1 MWVGGQRQ
9 APAALP
15 LGKNRYSFYRRLVGT
30 QDVLPEYNEK
40 ISLLILN
47 ILYYIKFKNYIVFL
61 RTSCTQIVTT

>member
-47 ILYYIKFKNYIVFL
+47 I
-61 RTSCTQIVTT
+61 Q